1 MFLNFE
7 SASFHLVF
15 SFCKAYFFNFLRK
28 NPSRVFRPR
37 FRGFLSPLFGT
48 VVLRLSGAFCRLRI
62 DFYDRLLGD
71 VRALVFLCL
80 FSPNFRAFRHA
91 GIFRHALQ
99 KKQKRRGVFCSAPAN
114 FRENRSAIRA
124 ILRYPRHW
132 AFRFCSKTCRRRFC
146 AIPLLYR
153 PAAWDRR
160 LSRSLRRSWV

>member
-48 VVLRLSGAFCRLRI
+48 AVLRLSGAFCRLRI

-71 VRALVFLCL
+71 VRALVFYVCFPRNSAL
-80 FSPNFRAFRHA
+80 FVMPEFSATRF
-91 GIFRHALQ
+91 
-99 KKQKRRGVFCSAPAN
+99 KKNKKGAEFFCSAPAN

-124 ILRYPRHW
+124 ILRYPRLW
-132 AFRFCSKTCRRRFC
+132 VFRFCSKTCRRRFC

-153 PAAWDRR
+153 PAAWGRR
-160 LSRSLRRSWV
+160 LSRSLRRNWV

>member
-37 FRGFLSPLFGT
+37 FRGFQSPIFGT
-48 VVLRLSGAFCRLRI
+48 AVLRLSGAFCRLRI

-71 VRALVFLCL
+71 VRAPVFYVC
-80 FSPNFRAFRHA
+80 FSRISSLSVNPNFSATRFE
-91 GIFRHALQ
+91 

-124 ILRYPRHW
+124 ILRFPRLW
-132 AFRFCSKTCRRRFC
+132 AFRFCSKTCRPRFC
-146 AIPLLYR
+146 ATPLLYR
-153 PAAWDRR
+153 PAAWGRR